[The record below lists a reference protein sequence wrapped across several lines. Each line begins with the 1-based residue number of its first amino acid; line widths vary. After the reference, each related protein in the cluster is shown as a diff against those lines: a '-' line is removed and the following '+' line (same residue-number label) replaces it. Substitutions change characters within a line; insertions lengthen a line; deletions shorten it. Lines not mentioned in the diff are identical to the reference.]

1 MVLKPSEVSPL
12 SAQLFA
18 EFIEEAGFPTGVF
31 NMVHGTGAMIGDALT
46 GHPDVDM
53 VSFTGSTRAG
63 IQIAKSAAET
73 VKRVSQELG
82 GKSANIVF
90 ADSGLEKAVTRGVLH
105 CFTGSLEIARE
116 VIDAGWHLGIGGVVT
131 YKNAQVIDVL
141 REVGLDR
148 VVLETDAPYLAPV
161 PVRGQRNEPAHLA
174 LVRDFLAS
182 QLGRTAREIDAV
194 TTANAQ
200 KVFTLAPSHGGTVG
214 PV

>member
-1 MVLKPSEVSPL
+1 V
-12 SAQLFA
+12 
-18 EFIEEAGFPTGVF
+18 
-31 NMVHGTGAMIGDALT
+31 
-46 GHPDVDM
+46 
-53 VSFTGSTRAG
+53 
-63 IQIAKSAAET
+63 
-73 VKRVSQELG
+73 
-82 GKSANIVF
+82 
-90 ADSGLEKAVTRGVLH
+90 RGVLH

-131 YKNAQVIDVL
+131 YKNANAIDVL

-174 LVRDFLAS
+174 LVRDFLAA
-182 QLGRTAREIDAV
+182 QLGCTAREIDAV

-214 PV
+214 QD